1 MRPIGMNDKTPALSV
16 RDLGKRFYR
25 THDKGRTIKSFVL
38 GQLMRRQKREE
49 FWALRGVNFS
59 VFPGETFGII
69 GSNGAGK
76 STLLSLIAQTTA
88 ATEGTLEIHGKVSS
102 LLELGAGFHP
112 DLTGRENVFLNASIL
127 GLTRKQTLEKY
138 DEIVDLAGIGD
149 AMDSPVK
156 FYSSGMY
163 VRLGFAVAVMC
174 NPDILLI
181 DEVLAVGDESFR
193 HRSLERIERFRKSGK
208 TLLIVTHDLEVVK
221 RMADRVLFLDKG
233 KTVDIGE
240 ATAIVDHYRNL
251 TVYREGNVD
260 VKEYGTKDIVIEDVQ
275 FRSGDRVLNG
285 DMEGAIPLCIS
296 FSLLPSKPM
305 KDLVVGFGISDNLG
319 TIVFGTNSQ
328 IQSMPIPLVDK
339 KIKIEVDIP
348 MLNLQRGVYY
358 FSLAVHSADHS
369 VQYHRLDNSFKM
381 KVSSLTPREGYLYQ
395 PCTFRVGRVE
405 NA

>member
-1 MRPIGMNDKTPALSV
+1 MNDKVPALSV
-16 RDLGKRFYR
+16 HNLGKRFYR

-38 GQLMRRQKREE
+38 GQIMCRKKREE

-59 VFPGETFGII
+59 VSPGETFGII
-69 GSNGAGK
+69 GANGAGK

-88 ATEGTLEIHGKVSS
+88 ATEGSLEIHGKVSS

-112 DLTGRENVFLNASIL
+112 DLSGRENVFLNASIL
-127 GLTRKQTLEKY
+127 GLTHKQTLEKY
-138 DEIVDLAGIGD
+138 DEIVDLAGISD

-163 VRLGFAVAVMC
+163 VRLGFSVAVMSD
-174 NPDILLI
+174 PDIMLI

-233 KTVDIGE
+233 KIVDIGE

-260 VKEYGTKDIVIEDVQ
+260 IKEYGTKEIVIENVQ
-275 FRSGDRVLNG
+275 FCSGEHVLNG
-285 DMEGAIPLCIS
+285 EMEGASPLCIS
-296 FSLLPSKPM
+296 LMLVPTFPERPLN
-305 KDLVVGFGISDNLG
+305 DLVVGFGISDNLG
-319 TIVFGTNSQ
+319 NTVFGTNSQ
-328 IQSMPIPLVDK
+328 IQCLPIPRVDK
-339 KIKIEVDIP
+339 KTRVEIHLP
-348 MLNLQRGVYY
+348 TLNLQRGVYY
-358 FSLAVHSADHS
+358 FSLAVHSSDHA
-369 VQYHRLDNSFKM
+369 VQYHRLDNTFKM
-381 KVSSLTPREGYLYQ
+381 KVKRLTPCEGYLHQ
-395 PCTFRVGRVE
+395 PCFFQVGVS
-405 NA
+405 